1 MGAHDNHFEGKLKG
15 YNIRLKT
22 LDLNLKYF
30 GFRWWH
36 LFLARKRFN
45 NLDLEKIDL
54 IIDLQSKFR
63 NTIILKKIPH
73 NHFYSK
79 TFNFRFSSKKYDFLP
94 EDHLSNLSK
103 FLNDKIIKIQFN
115 IKDLSSIYQI
125 EAKRLLPDNNYIGFS
140 ITQGNVYRKK
150 SWSIENVI
158 HLANKIE
165 IKNKI
170 PVFFIEKEKKDI
182 VKEIKSRVPNALFP
196 EHQSK
201 FSSPALV
208 TALTTRLNLSI
219 SIDNGIMH
227 MMSLANKPMIVLFGP
242 TDSEKFAP
250 KNEHVKVLDSKK
262 IYNTKDINSIT
273 VYDVFKLI

>member
-1 MGAHDNHFEGKLKG
+1 MKSILLYNSGGGLGDSIQLFSLILSLKSHFKSAEFLYLGAHDNHFEGKLKG

-36 LFLARKRFN
+36 LFLTRKRFN

-63 NTIILKKIPH
+63 NTIILKKFLIIIFIQKLLILDLVLK
-73 NHFYSK
+73 NMIFYLK
-79 TFNFRFSSKKYDFLP
+79 ITC
-94 EDHLSNLSK
+94 NLSK

-150 SWSIENVI
+150 LVNR
-158 HLANKIE
+158 K
-165 IKNKI
+165 
-170 PVFFIEKEKKDI
+170 
-182 VKEIKSRVPNALFP
+182 RYT
-196 EHQSK
+196 
-201 FSSPALV
+201 FS
-208 TALTTRLNLSI
+208 
-219 SIDNGIMH
+219 
-227 MMSLANKPMIVLFGP
+227 
-242 TDSEKFAP
+242 
-250 KNEHVKVLDSKK
+250 
-262 IYNTKDINSIT
+262 
-273 VYDVFKLI
+273 